1 MMETNNKC
9 QVGIVR
15 GKEWRQHCDMLPGTL
30 EKRVSNIN
38 SFADTATTILIP
50 TPKICKFDWPSI

>member
-1 MMETNNKC
+1 METNNKC

-38 SFADTATTILIP
+38 IRLRIEP
-50 TPKICKFDWPSI
+50 

>member
-1 MMETNNKC
+1 MTVTLKMMETNNKC

-38 SFADTATTILIP
+38 IRFLIEP
-50 TPKICKFDWPSI
+50 